1 MFSAIAEN
9 YIQLRIT
16 NYELREYM
24 KKILILSYNFAPRQT
39 VGAIRPTKLA
49 QALCEAGNEVDVIC
63 VKPFGKLDHSFDSA
77 LEKLN
82 ITYINK
88 IIVEDKPAP
97 AGTSASKPAPSAP
110 KKKKTLIQKAKTEAR
125 EILKITRSKAFAKQF
140 EAMVK
145 ANKEKYSSYDAC
157 ISSYG
162 PIASH
167 LCGLVMKKH
176 CPNVKWIA
184 DFRDPMVVNLTT
196 PLTKGYRGRLQ
207 NKVCRKADHLVAVS
221 NGYAERIFGEKYKA
235 KSSVIY
241 NGFDRGDIDIDS
253 VKPDGKFSFTYVGAL
268 YAGKRDLR
276 PLFDVLKELCDEGS
290 VAKEDIVINY
300 GGTNLSII
308 TSQAAQYG
316 LEKNITDHGMLP
328 RQKSLELQASSRHLI
343 HATWNEQGEKGVFP
357 GKFLEYI
364 MMGRSIISLVSG
376 DIPLSEVTVVVKRAG
391 LGVTYEEVTKASD
404 RKALKEYILNDY
416 QNFKSGKAP
425 ELDIEEN
432 EVNRFDF
439 ANVAK
444 QIEELI

>member
-1 MFSAIAEN
+1 
-9 YIQLRIT
+9 
-16 NYELREYM
+16 M

-49 QALCEAGNEVDVIC
+49 QALREAGNQVDVIC

-77 LEKLN
+77 IEKLN
-82 ITYINK
+82 ITYIDK
-88 IIVEDKPAP
+88 IIVEEKAAPASAKAAASVPAP
-97 AGTSASKPAPSAP
+97 AP
-110 KKKKTLIQKAKTEAR
+110 KKKKKGLVRYLKTEAR
-125 EILKITRSKAFAKQF
+125 EILKITRSKGFAKRF
-140 EAMVK
+140 EELVK
-145 ANKEKYSSYDAC
+145 ADKEKYSSYDAC

-176 CPNVKWIA
+176 CPKVKWIA

-196 PLTKGYRGRLQ
+196 PMTKGYRGRLQ
-207 NKVCRKADHLVAVS
+207 NKVCKKADRLVAVS

-241 NGFDRGDIDIDS
+241 NGFDRSDVDINGIS
-253 VKPDGKFSFTYVGAL
+253 PDGKFSFTYVGAL
-268 YAGKRDLR
+268 YGGKRDIR

-290 VAKEDIVINY
+290 IDKNDVVINY
-300 GGTNLSII
+300 GGNNLHILRDQA
-308 TSQAAQYG
+308 SQFG
-316 LEKNITDHGMLP
+316 LEDRICDHGMLP

-376 DIPLSEVTVVVKRAG
+376 DIPESEVTVVVNKAG
-391 LGVTYEEVTKASD
+391 LGVTYEEVTKESD
-404 RKALKEYILNDY
+404 RKTLKEYILCDY
-416 QNFKSGKAP
+416 INFKAGKAP
-425 ELDIEEN
+425 ALNINEN

-439 ANVAK
+439 ANAAK
-444 QIEELI
+444 SIEELI

>member
-1 MFSAIAEN
+1 
-9 YIQLRIT
+9 
-16 NYELREYM
+16 M

-39 VGAIRPTKLA
+39 VGVIRPTKLA
-49 QALCEAGNEVDVIC
+49 QALAEAGNEVDVVC
-63 VKPFGKLDHSFDSA
+63 VKPFGKLDHSFDAA

-82 ITYINK
+82 ITYIDK
-88 IIVEDKPAP
+88 IIVEEKAAPAAPKAPTAPAP
-97 AGTSASKPAPSAP
+97 QT

-125 EILKITRSKAFAKQF
+125 EILKITRSVGFAKAFEKL
-140 EAMVK
+140 VK
-145 ANKEKYSSYDAC
+145 ADKEKYSSYDAC

-162 PIASH
+162 PVASH

-176 CPNVKWIA
+176 CPKVKWIA

-196 PLTKGYRGRLQ
+196 PLTKGYRSRLQ
-207 NKVCRKADHLVAVS
+207 DKVCRKADRLVAVS

-241 NGFDRGDIDIDS
+241 NGFDRNDVDIKGIE
-253 VKPDGKFSFTYVGAL
+253 PDGRFSFTYLGAL
-268 YAGKRDLR
+268 YGGKRDIR

-290 VAKEDIVINY
+290 IDKNDVVINY
-300 GGTNLSII
+300 GGNNLHILKD
-308 TSQAAQYG
+308 QAAQFG
-316 LEKNITDHGMLP
+316 LEDRITDHGMLP
-328 RQKSLELQASSRHLI
+328 RAKSLELQASSRHLI

-376 DIPLSEVTVVVKRAG
+376 DIPESEVTLVVQQAG
-391 LGVTYEEVTKASD
+391 LGVTYEEVTKESD
-404 RKALKEYILNDY
+404 RKALKEYILCDY
-416 QNFKSGKAP
+416 NNFKAGKAP
-425 ELDIEEN
+425 ALNIDPN

-439 ANVAK
+439 TNVAK

>member
-1 MFSAIAEN
+1 
-9 YIQLRIT
+9 
-16 NYELREYM
+16 M
-24 KKILILSYNFAPRQT
+24 KKILLLSYNFAPRQT

-49 QALCEAGNEVDVIC
+49 QALAEAGNMVDVIC

-82 ITYINK
+82 ITYIDK
-88 IIVEDKPAP
+88 IIVEEKAAPAP
-97 AGTSASKPAPSAP
+97 QNATVPASAPVP
-110 KKKKTLIQKAKTEAR
+110 KKKKKGFVRYLKTEAR
-125 EILKITRSKAFAKQF
+125 EVLKITRSKGFAKKF
-140 EAMVK
+140 EALVK
-145 ANKEKYSSYDAC
+145 ADKEKYNSYDAC

-167 LCGLVMKKH
+167 LCGMVMKKY

-196 PLTKGYRGRLQ
+196 PMTKGYRGRLQ
-207 NKVCRKADHLVAVS
+207 NKVCKKADHLVAVS

-241 NGFDRGDIDIDS
+241 NGFDRSDVDIDGIE
-253 VKPDGKFSFTYVGAL
+253 PDGKFSFTYVGAL
-268 YAGKRDLR
+268 YGGKRDIR
-276 PLFDVLKELCDEGS
+276 PLFDVLNELCNEGS
-290 VAKEDIVINY
+290 IDKNDVIINY
-300 GGTNLSII
+300 GGNNLHII
-308 TSQAAQYG
+308 KEQAAQYG
-316 LEKNITDHGMLP
+316 LDDRITDHGMLP
-328 RQKSLELQASSRHLI
+328 RQKSLELQAASRHLI

-376 DIPLSEVTVVVKRAG
+376 DIPESEVTVVVNKAG
-391 LGVTYEEVTKASD
+391 LGISYEEVTKDID

-416 QNFKSGKAP
+416 VNFKAGKAP
-425 ELDIEEN
+425 DLNIDTN

-439 ANVAK
+439 TNAAK
-444 QIEELI
+444 SIEELI

>member
-1 MFSAIAEN
+1 
-9 YIQLRIT
+9 
-16 NYELREYM
+16 M

-39 VGAIRPTKLA
+39 VGVIRPTKLA
-49 QALCEAGNEVDVIC
+49 QALAEAGNEVDVVC
-63 VKPFGKLDHSFDSA
+63 VKPFGKLDHSFDAA

-82 ITYINK
+82 ITYIDK
-88 IIVEDKPAP
+88 IIVEEKAAPAAPKAPTAPAP
-97 AGTSASKPAPSAP
+97 QT

-125 EILKITRSKAFAKQF
+125 EILKITRSVGFAKAFEKL
-140 EAMVK
+140 VK
-145 ANKEKYSSYDAC
+145 ADKEKYSSYDAC

-176 CPNVKWIA
+176 CPKVKWIA

-196 PLTKGYRGRLQ
+196 PLTKGYRSRLQ
-207 NKVCRKADHLVAVS
+207 DKVCRKADRLVAVS

-241 NGFDRGDIDIDS
+241 NGFDRNDVDIKGIE
-253 VKPDGKFSFTYVGAL
+253 PDGRFSFTYLGAL
-268 YAGKRDLR
+268 YGGKRDIR

-290 VAKEDIVINY
+290 IDKNDVVINY
-300 GGTNLSII
+300 GGNNLHILKD
-308 TSQAAQYG
+308 QAAQFG
-316 LEKNITDHGMLP
+316 LEDRITDHGMLP
-328 RQKSLELQASSRHLI
+328 RAKSLELQASSRHLI

-376 DIPLSEVTVVVKRAG
+376 DIPESEVTLVVQQAG
-391 LGVTYEEVTKASD
+391 LGVTYEEVTKETD
-404 RKALKEYILNDY
+404 RKALKEYILCDY
-416 QNFKSGKAP
+416 NNFKAGKAP
-425 ELDIEEN
+425 ALNIDPN

-439 ANVAK
+439 TNVAK

>member
-1 MFSAIAEN
+1 
-9 YIQLRIT
+9 
-16 NYELREYM
+16 M

-39 VGAIRPTKLA
+39 VGVIRPTKLA
-49 QALCEAGNEVDVIC
+49 QALAEAGNEVDVVC
-63 VKPFGKLDHSFDSA
+63 VKPFGKLDHSFDAA

-82 ITYINK
+82 ITYIDK
-88 IIVEDKPAP
+88 IIVEEKAAPAAPKAPTAPAP
-97 AGTSASKPAPSAP
+97 QT

-125 EILKITRSKAFAKQF
+125 EILKITRSVGFAKAFEKL
-140 EAMVK
+140 VK
-145 ANKEKYSSYDAC
+145 ADKEKYSSYDAC

-176 CPNVKWIA
+176 CPKVKWIA

-196 PLTKGYRGRLQ
+196 PLTKGYRSRLQ
-207 NKVCRKADHLVAVS
+207 DKVCRKADRLVAVS

-241 NGFDRGDIDIDS
+241 NGFDRNDVDIKGIE
-253 VKPDGKFSFTYVGAL
+253 PDGRFSFTYLGAL
-268 YAGKRDLR
+268 YGGKRDIR

-290 VAKEDIVINY
+290 IDKNDVVINY
-300 GGTNLSII
+300 GGNNLHILKD
-308 TSQAAQYG
+308 QAAQFG
-316 LEKNITDHGMLP
+316 LEDRITDHGMLP
-328 RQKSLELQASSRHLI
+328 RAKSLELQASSRHLI

-376 DIPLSEVTVVVKRAG
+376 DIPESEVTLVVQQAG
-391 LGVTYEEVTKASD
+391 LGVTYEEVTKESD
-404 RKALKEYILNDY
+404 RKALKEYILCDY
-416 QNFKSGKAP
+416 NNFKAGKAP
-425 ELDIEEN
+425 ALNIDPN

-439 ANVAK
+439 TNVAK